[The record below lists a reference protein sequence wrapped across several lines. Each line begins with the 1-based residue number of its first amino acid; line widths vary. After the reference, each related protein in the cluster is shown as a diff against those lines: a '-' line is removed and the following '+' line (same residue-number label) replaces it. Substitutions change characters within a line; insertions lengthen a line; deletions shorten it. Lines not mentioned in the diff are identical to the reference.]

1 MFFLLGKYI
10 FGYKSPINLLLA
22 RYTIILIHSSAMQ
35 KKDRPELLAVL
46 CFTTISNREKTALKP
61 KKYREETALRPKK
74 NRKKTLKKLLTDI
87 IKNHL

>member
-1 MFFLLGKYI
+1 
-10 FGYKSPINLLLA
+10 
-22 RYTIILIHSSAMQ
+22 MQ

-74 NRKKTLKKLLTDI
+74 KTEKNTKKTSYG
-87 IKNHL
+87 HH